1 MSNTKNTANNNVSN
15 NNIII
20 KYHFTSEDIEVQF
33 DSNAIGIIIVVN
45 NIKYI
50 DIPSTPKYMLSPI
63 KLYGSCTYWNW
74 LKEKSK
80 NIKIINDNI
89 KLIIDVVNDII
100 LIDFKYVF
108 VTKLNKLVEIINI
121 PSNGIINNNSNIQ
134 NM

>member
-63 KLYGSCTYWNW
+63 KLYGSCTY
-74 LKEKSK
+74 
-80 NIKIINDNI
+80 
-89 KLIIDVVNDII
+89 
-100 LIDFKYVF
+100 
-108 VTKLNKLVEIINI
+108 
-121 PSNGIINNNSNIQ
+121 
-134 NM
+134 